1 MTKKLL
7 AIVMVLAALGD
18 VLAGNNPK
26 KSARLDIR
34 QQKISRVEQQLR
46 LAKAEAQSLSGS
58 IPKPFQQ
65 PSKRKGGGNSVQV
78 SSLTFT
84 DLGQSVNPF
93 TSIGGGRNYLS
104 VVPELNAVAL
114 IRRGGP
120 DDNGGTSSKPG
131 DKLFMDLNTQGGAE
145 GFWQISRNRLYNNDL
160 YPFTSSNPFG
170 ARYPQGLLFNPPG
183 NSDTA
188 QAFGMAITRVLDGTN
203 DTWGGY
209 GRGWAKLLQGSQ
221 TQQTLASSGD
231 FTHFRNESMVS
242 TSQGAVFTIEAEE
255 SISGESV
262 IFTDRIM
269 INRFKYNSTTQS
281 FDSSS
286 VFLLFSNDGAD
297 SASNVGN
304 TGIAFAPDG
313 LHGYAVVAG
322 YNKNFSRAFGSI
334 PYFSRTTDGG
344 DSWSDLK
351 PIDFNKSIYEKGN
364 SSPDKDEFRDGLFV
378 GNYVVFTDT
387 SIVRADSSTQVGAH
401 PVDYTMM
408 DFDLAVDKNNQA
420 HIFGTL
426 CVGGFGDTLEL
437 TGPNFFRPQN
447 GSWNVHI
454 YIKASDD
461 TGRGTVIST
470 NQTSQGCFGDCAV
483 AAESFNE
490 LNRPQI
496 AQSADGSVMAFCWS
510 DTDLEAYPQTAD
522 DKNNNPDLWMRMM
535 KVGPNGELS
544 MNSQNRNLTKGS
556 DRDGLATV
564 ASIAPVMLNTTNGY
578 AVAATTAII
587 PDYVFSIATM
597 AVQHLF
603 VNGIKVPSASA
614 VDSFPVAVSP
624 ALIILKNNEV
634 LSSNG
639 ELPVGLDLLPN
650 PAGSVFSAHLTNL
663 TQGPVEIRITNLLG
677 QVIETRTISTESARL
692 NVPFNLRKAPK
703 GIYLINVRNGGKS
716 TTSRIILE

>member
-18 VLAGNNPK
+18 AYAGNNPVK
-26 KSARLDIR
+26 RTARLDVR
-34 QQKISRVEQQLR
+34 QQKFSRAEQQLR
-46 LAKAEAQSLSGS
+46 QARAEAQLLSGS
-58 IPKPFQQ
+58 NPKPFQQ
-65 PSKRKGGGNSVQV
+65 PAKRKGKGNSVQA
-78 SSLTFT
+78 SSLTFS

-120 DDNGGTSSKPG
+120 TDPGGSSSKPG
-131 DKLFMDLNTQGGAE
+131 DKLFLDLNTRGGDD
-145 GFWQISRNRLYNNDL
+145 GFWQISRNRLFNNEL
-160 YPFTSSNPFG
+160 YDISTSNHGP
-170 ARYPQGLLFNPPG
+170 RYPQGLLFNPPG

-188 QAFGMAITRVLDGTN
+188 MAFAMAITRVLDGSN

-221 TQQTLASSGD
+221 TKQTLASSGD
-231 FTHFRNESMVS
+231 FFHFRSESMIS
-242 TSQGAVFTIEAEE
+242 TSLGSVFTIEAEE
-255 SISGESV
+255 VIEGENIS
-262 IFTDRIM
+262 FTNRIM
-269 INRFKYNSTTQS
+269 VNRFKYNSTTQS
-281 FDSSS
+281 FDSST
-286 VFLLFSNDGAD
+286 VFLPFTNDGAD
-297 SASNVGN
+297 SASDVGN
-304 TGIAFAPDG
+304 AAIAFAPDG
-313 LHGYAVVAG
+313 LHGYAVIAG
-322 YNKNFSRAFGSI
+322 YNKDFSRPFGNI

-344 DSWSDLK
+344 DSWSDFK
-351 PIDFNKSIYEKGN
+351 PIDYNKSIYEKGN

-387 SIVRADSSTQVGAH
+387 SIVRADSSTQPGAH

-408 DFDLAVDKNNQA
+408 DFDLSVDKNNQA

-454 YIKASDD
+454 SIKASDD

-470 NQTSQGCFGDCAV
+470 NQAVQGCFGDCAV
-483 AAESFNE
+483 TAESFKE

-496 AQSADGSVMAFCWS
+496 AQSADGSILALCWS

-522 DKNNNPDLWMRMM
+522 DNNNNPDLWMRVMR
-535 KVGPNGELS
+535 VGANGEVF

-556 DRDGLATV
+556 DRDGLATQ
-564 ASIAPVMLNTTNGY
+564 ASIAPVLLNSANGFEL
-578 AVAATTAII
+578 AATTTII
-587 PDYVFSIATM
+587 PDYVFPMADL

-603 VNGIKVPSASA
+603 VRGISVPSAS
-614 VDSFPVAVSP
+614 DSTPVPVTP
-624 ALIILKNNEV
+624 ELIILKNNEV

-639 ELPVGLDLLPN
+639 KLPVGLDLLPN

-663 TQGPVEIRITNLLG
+663 TQGTVEIRITNLLG
-677 QVIETRTISTESARL
+677 QVIETRSIQTESARI
-692 NVPFNLRKAPK
+692 NVPFNLRKVPK
-703 GIYLINVRNGGKS
+703 GIYLISVRNAGQ
-716 TTSRIILE
+716 TTTNRIILE